1 MAVQPT
7 PNCMAAATAAAKGK
21 LTEQEILAAFD
32 KMAAHK
38 QRLEASGQMTGNAE
52 RMRRFA
58 VEEAERAKVAAA
70 LQRRRAHLNV
80 IIRRDID
87 GAVQTMMA
95 AGIRPHKAL
104 LVLMEGAQGNVAGMR
119 KSVNAFRQA
128 YEKRYLGSLLGEI
141 QAERPHLVDML
152 HDEKLDADLLREMG
166 ELKKDGKPGI
176 TGNEDA
182 KFLAGVFAK
191 YNEMART
198 DINKLGGGIGKLEG
212 WAGAQVHDDIK
223 MIAAGKEA
231 WVGTVSALI
240 DNERMFPEGR
250 SPSEVVDILG
260 DIYDTIITGVGRQP
274 SLGEQGVRSRP
285 AAISRSLEQ
294 HRVIHFK
301 DADAQ
306 LAYRE
311 AFGYGNAIAGMLHG
325 MRNSA
330 RVASTMEVFGPNPE
344 VMFTA
349 VAENLKR
356 ATRDDASLTGK
367 AKQRRINALETQAGV
382 LRQALDIA
390 TGAHARPVNVTAS
403 QIGADIRAWQS
414 MSKLGGAL
422 ISSISDT
429 VTTSAA
435 AQFRGSNFFS
445 AFANH
450 LAGIAKGRGQ
460 GELREITFLLG
471 EGFDGL
477 IGHISN
483 INGSALDGPV
493 GMMGRFQEQFFRWN
507 GLTWWTDANRASA
520 GRLIAA
526 EMGMRARTAFDK
538 LPGAYRHVLELNGI
552 GAAQW
557 DAIRQAKLRQVN
569 GAEYVTP
576 DRIRELPDAAIEPL
590 VADRIA
596 AAKGDPA
603 RIAAA
608 LADGRRKLELDV
620 LRFFA
625 DETNY
630 SVIKT
635 DARTARYMT
644 LGQRPGTMA
653 GEAMR
658 FIMQFKGFP
667 LAFTERVVGRA
678 LFGNRAGVTAGE
690 RAAHI
695 GSLIAGLTLAGYAAM
710 TVKDMLKGYWPP
722 RDPSDPRTWLA
733 AAQQGGAWG
742 IYGDFLFSQTNRFGG
757 GLTET
762 LAGPTIGSV
771 SGLLDIGL
779 SARDYAID
787 AATGDEG
794 KFAGGRALSWAVGN
808 TPFANL
814 FYIKPSADYLI
825 LNSLRE
831 ILAPGYLRRQAKT
844 RERQYNQTSISPLG
858 PTLAGDL
865 AR

>member
-58 VEEAERAKVAAA
+58 VEEAERARVAAA

-176 TGNEDA
+176 TGNDDA

-223 MIAAGKEA
+223 MIGAGKEA

-240 DNERMFPEGR
+240 DSERMFPEGR

-311 AFGYGNAIAGMLHG
+311 AFGYGNAIAGMIHG

-460 GELREITFLLG
+460 GELREITFLIG

-477 IGHISN
+477 IGHLSN

-552 GAAQW
+552 GAGAVGRHQASQAAAGERRRVRDARPHPRTARRRDRAARRGPHRRSQGRPGTNRRGAGGWSAQAGARRAAVLRGRNQLFRHQ
-557 DAIRQAKLRQVN
+557 DRRADRQVHDP
-569 GAEYVTP
+569 G
-576 DRIRELPDAAIEPL
+576 
-590 VADRIA
+590 A
-596 AAKGDPA
+596 AAGH
-603 RIAAA
+603 
-608 LADGRRKLELDV
+608 DGRRGHALHHAIQGLPAG
-620 LRFFA
+620 LHR
-625 DETNY
+625 
-630 SVIKT
+630 
-635 DARTARYMT
+635 AR
-644 LGQRPGTMA
+644 GRPGAVRQPRRRERRRARRTH
-653 GEAMR
+653 R
-658 FIMQFKGFP
+658 
-667 LAFTERVVGRA
+667 LADRRA
-678 LFGNRAGVTAGE
+678 HPRRLRRHDGQGHAQ
-690 RAAHI
+690 
-695 GSLIAGLTLAGYAAM
+695 GL
-710 TVKDMLKGYWPP
+710 
-722 RDPSDPRTWLA
+722 LA
-733 AAQQGGAWG
+733 AARPGRPAHVARRGATGRRLGHLWRLPVQS
-742 IYGDFLFSQTNRFGG
+742 DQPLWRRAHRD
-757 GLTET
+757 
-762 LAGPTIGSV
+762 AGRA
-771 SGLLDIGL
+771 DDRQRER
-779 SARDYAID
+779 SARH
-787 AATGDEG
+787 
-794 KFAGGRALSWAVGN
+794 RA
-808 TPFANL
+808 
-814 FYIKPSADYLI
+814 
-825 LNSLRE
+825 
-831 ILAPGYLRRQAKT
+831 
-844 RERQYNQTSISPLG
+844 
-858 PTLAGDL
+858 
-865 AR
+865 